1 MKIIE
6 TGTASI
12 SFDQEG
18 DAYFMT
24 DDLVYYLSEFM
35 TLVN

>member
-6 TGTASI
+6 TETASI

-18 DAYFMT
+18 DAYFMAG
-24 DDLVYYLSEFM
+24 DLVYYLNEFM
-35 TLVN
+35 KS